1 MTTLLIGPFRPTRTT
16 LLPCFTERVSA
27 GFPSPA
33 RGYME
38 DPLDLNDL
46 CVRRPAATF
55 LMQATGN
62 AMTGAGIF
70 DGDVLVVD
78 RSLKAR
84 HGSLVIAEL
93 AGEHIVRR
101 LQLKPR
107 QGLLPENEEYQP
119 IWLDDEVPAHV
130 YGVVTWT
137 VRNHRGGKRDVREDG
152 HRRGAD
158 KGICAGHPQY

>member
-1 MTTLLIGPFRPTRTT
+1 MTALLLGPFQSGSHAP
-16 LLPCFTERVSA
+16 LSYFSERVSA

-46 CVRRPAATF
+46 CVSRPAATF
-55 LMQATGN
+55 LFQVASD

-70 DGDVLVVD
+70 PGDVLVVD
-78 RSLKAR
+78 RSMKAW
-84 HGSLVIAEL
+84 HGCLVIAEV
-93 AGEHIVRR
+93 AGEHIARR

-107 QGLLPENEEYQP
+107 QGLLAENEEYHP
-119 IWLDDEVPAHV
+119 IWMDDGVPAHV

-137 VRNHRGGKRDVREDG
+137 VRNHRGGRSDVRQDG
-152 HRRGAD
+152 CGRGAGE
-158 KGICAGHPQY
+158 GIH

>member
-1 MTTLLIGPFRPTRTT
+1 MTAYLIGPFRTTRTT

-38 DPLDLNDL
+38 DPLELNDL

-55 LMQATGN
+55 LFQVASD
-62 AMTGAGIF
+62 AMMGAGIF
-70 DGDVLVVD
+70 PGDVLVVD
-78 RSLKAR
+78 RSIKAR
-84 HGSLVIAEL
+84 HGCLVIAEV
-93 AGEHIVRR
+93 AGEHIARR

-107 QGLLPENEEYQP
+107 QGLLPENEEYDP
-119 IWLDDEVPAHV
+119 IWMDDGESVHI

-137 VRNHRGGKRDVREDG
+137 ARNHRGRKSD
-152 HRRGAD
+152 A
-158 KGICAGHPQY
+158 AGSHL

>member
-1 MTTLLIGPFRPTRTT
+1 MSASIIGPFRATSST
-16 LLPCFTERVSA
+16 LLPYFTEQVSA

-38 DPLDLNDL
+38 KPLDLNDL
-46 CVRRPAATF
+46 CVKRPAATF
-55 LMQATGN
+55 LMLVAGD
-62 AMTGAGIF
+62 AMAGAGIS

-78 RSLKAR
+78 RSMKAS
-84 HGSLVIAEL
+84 HGYLVIAEV

-119 IWLDDEVPAHV
+119 IWLDDDVPAHV

-137 VRNHRGGKRDVREDG
+137 VRRHRGGKADVRENG

-158 KGICAGHPQY
+158 KGVCAGYPEY

>member
-1 MTTLLIGPFRPTRTT
+1 MTAHMISPFRPARTT

-78 RSLKAR
+78 RSMKAW
-84 HGSLVIAEL
+84 HGCLVIAEV
-93 AGEHIVRR
+93 AGEHLVRR

-107 QGLLPENEEYQP
+107 PGLLAENEEYHP
-119 IWLDDEVPAHV
+119 IWMDDEVPAHV

-137 VRNHRGGKRDVREDG
+137 IRRHRGGKPDVRQDG
-152 HRRGAD
+152 CG
-158 KGICAGHPQY
+158 

>member
-1 MTTLLIGPFRPTRTT
+1 MTAYLIGPFRPTRTT

-55 LMQATGN
+55 LFQVASD
-62 AMTGAGIF
+62 AMMGAGIF
-70 DGDVLVVD
+70 PGDVLVVD
-78 RSLKAR
+78 RSMKAG
-84 HGSLVIAEL
+84 HGCLVIAEVD
-93 AGEHIVRR
+93 GEHIARR

-107 QGLLPENEEYQP
+107 LGLLPENVEYHP
-119 IWLDDEVPAHV
+119 IWMDDDVPAHV

-137 VRNHRGGKRDVREDG
+137 VRNHRGGRSDVRQDG
-152 HRRGAD
+152 CGRGTGE
-158 KGICAGHPQY
+158 GIHPGHPKY